1 MATITGLASLL
12 VSEGLLA
19 SLVSLFFLFITI
31 VTIFTIFRIFN
42 SLPHFD
48 QNRLSL
54 HKKILRADSV
64 VENPQGL
71 SDWYWNHGGRSRCK
85 QV

>member
-31 VTIFTIFRIFN
+31 VTILTIFRIFN
-42 SLPHFD
+42 SLPHFG
-48 QNRLSL
+48 QNGLSL
-54 HKKILRADSV
+54 HKKILRQEQILLLEIHRA
-64 VENPQGL
+64 
-71 SDWYWNHGGRSRCK
+71 
-85 QV
+85 